1 MPGRRRQPR
10 DEEGADDDD
19 DGEEALPGRVQRL
32 QPRERRPLHVTTPGG
47 GGAIGGVV
55 QLADR
60 WTLQMGIYNACEIA
74 KYMYLGVIR
83 YYLLPNRCAL
93 FQIN

>member
-10 DEEGADDDD
+10 DEEGADDED
-19 DGEEALPGRVQRL
+19 DGEEALPGRVERL
-32 QPRERRPLHVTTPGG
+32 QPRERRPLHVTTPGGG

-74 KYMYLGVIR
+74 KYLGVIR

-93 FQIN
+93 FQID